1 MNEFEGMNPSDLGIE
16 MHRFAAEI
24 YPICRSI
31 TGEGIREIFQT
42 DSEVYS
48 CSAQRSCEWNES
60 L

>member
-31 TGEGIREIFQT
+31 TGEGIRETFKQIQKLIPVQLH
-42 DSEVYS
+42 EVAS
-48 CSAQRSCEWNES
+48 
-60 L
+60 